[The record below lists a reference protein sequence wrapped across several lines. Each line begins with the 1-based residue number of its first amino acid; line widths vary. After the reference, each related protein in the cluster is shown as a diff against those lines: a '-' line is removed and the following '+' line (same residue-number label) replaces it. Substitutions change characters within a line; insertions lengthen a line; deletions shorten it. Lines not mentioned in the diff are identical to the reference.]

1 MDRIAIAAAL
11 WLLPVPLC
19 AQWLNLPTP
28 GIPRTAD
35 GKPNLTA
42 PAPRTPDGKP
52 DLSGMWQ
59 PEVNPYRFDVIQDLK
74 DEGIFRPEAE
84 AVFLK
89 RVADFRRDDPV
100 TNCLPGGPS
109 EMLNTTYRI
118 IQSPTVVAVLYESGT
133 GRYRQIYMDGR
144 KLPKDPNPT
153 WLGYSVGHWEG
164 DTLVVESAGFNDRS
178 WLDRAGH
185 PHSENLRVT
194 ERFRRVDFGHMQF
207 QITYDD
213 PETLTKPLSFS
224 LAVNYAA
231 DTDMLE
237 NVCNE
242 SDRNKVHMV
251 ATANTGVQLSSAVL
265 AKYAGRYEFREG
277 SRVVAGFMGMTQNVT
292 LINGRLYLNALPLIP
307 QSETKFESTGAA
319 AEFLLGR
326 KRQGDAF
333 GVGSDRRR
341 RDIRSQTLRRSIFPL
356 EGCGSAK
363 TYMALPPLC
372 VSASGVRPTAEGSD
386 RAAAGRDG
394 DVLAAVDR
402 IRHGA
407 ADDL

>member
-1 MDRIAIAAAL
+1 MDRISIAAAL

-28 GIPRTAD
+28 GIPRTAE

-52 DLSGMWQ
+52 DLSGMWR

-109 EMLNTTYRI
+109 DMLNTMYRI
-118 IQSPTVVAVLYESGT
+118 IQSPTVVAVLYENGV
-133 GRYRQIYMDGR
+133 GRYRQIYTDGR
-144 KLPKDPNPT
+144 KLPKDSNPT

-164 DTLVVESAGFNDRS
+164 DTFTVESAGFNDRS

-185 PHSENLRVT
+185 PHSDSLRVT
-194 ERFRRVDFGHMQF
+194 EKLRGIDFGHMQF

-242 SDRNKVHMV
+242 SDRNKVHMLG
-251 ATANTGVQLSSAVL
+251 TANTGVQLSSAVL

-292 LINGRLYLNALPLIP
+292 LINGQLYLNALPLIP
-307 QSETKFESTGAA
+307 QSETRFESTGAA
-319 AEFLLGR
+319 AQFLLGANGKVAGLVLGQTEGEAIYDR
-326 KRQGDAF
+326 K
-333 GVGSDRRR
+333 
-341 RDIRSQTLRRSIFPL
+341 P
-356 EGCGSAK
+356 
-363 TYMALPPLC
+363 
-372 VSASGVRPTAEGSD
+372 
-386 RAAAGRDG
+386 
-394 DVLAAVDR
+394 
-402 IRHGA
+402 
-407 ADDL
+407 

>member
-11 WLLPVPLC
+11 CLLPLSLC

-52 DLSGMWQ
+52 DLSGVWQ
-59 PEVNPYRFDVIQDLK
+59 SETNPYRFDVIQDVK
-74 DEGIFRPEAE
+74 DESIFRPAAE

-89 RVADFRRDDPV
+89 NVADFHRDDPV

-109 EMLNTTYRI
+109 EILSSMYRI
-118 IQSPTVVAVLYESGT
+118 IQSPTVVALLYEGGM
-133 GRYRQIYMDGR
+133 GRYRQIYLDGR
-144 KLPKDPNPT
+144 QLPKDPNPT

-164 DTLVVESAGFNDRS
+164 DTLVVESAGFNNRT

-194 ERFRRVDFGHMQF
+194 ERFRRIDFGHMQF
-207 QITYDD
+207 QITYND
-213 PETLTKPLSFS
+213 PETLTKPLSIS

-242 SDRNKVHMV
+242 SDRKVVHMV
-251 ATANTGVQLSSAVL
+251 GSANQGVQLSPAVL
-265 AKYAGRYEFREG
+265 AKYVGRYEAREG
-277 SRVVAGFMGMTQNVT
+277 SRAVRGFMGATQIVSV
-292 LINGRLYLNALPLIP
+292 LNGQLYLNAIPIVP
-307 QSETKFESTGAA
+307 QSQTKFESTGAYV
-319 AEFLLGR
+319 EFFVDANGKVTRLVLG
-326 KRQGDAF
+326 QTEGEA
-333 GVGSDRRR
+333 VYDRN
-341 RDIRSQTLRRSIFPL
+341 P
-356 EGCGSAK
+356 
-363 TYMALPPLC
+363 
-372 VSASGVRPTAEGSD
+372 
-386 RAAAGRDG
+386 
-394 DVLAAVDR
+394 
-402 IRHGA
+402 
-407 ADDL
+407 